1 MKNGILQTIFYRKK
15 CKFAV
20 MNCYV
25 SLFMDFLTREG
36 VAEAVYF
43 YCGCPIMAKLDGDEP
58 RDWLLDLFLFE
69 KTKEGFS
76 FWLNIQNRWLDR
88 LEEYERTEK

>member
-1 MKNGILQTIFYRKK
+1 
-15 CKFAV
+15 
-20 MNCYV
+20 
-25 SLFMDFLTREG
+25 
-36 VAEAVYF
+36 
-43 YCGCPIMAKLDGDEP
+43 MAKLDGDEP